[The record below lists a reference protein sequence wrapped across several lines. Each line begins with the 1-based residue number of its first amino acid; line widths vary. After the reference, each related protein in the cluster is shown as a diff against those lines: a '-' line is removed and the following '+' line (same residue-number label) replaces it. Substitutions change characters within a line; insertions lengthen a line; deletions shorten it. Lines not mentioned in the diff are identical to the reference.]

1 MRFKDQGVLVTGS
14 ASGIGEK
21 VALAFGRE
29 GALVAV
35 ADRDAK
41 GAERVADA
49 VRKAGGRAHAFEL
62 DVVDPKAVSTFVA
75 RAQDRLGRID
85 VLVNSA
91 GVREIASVLE
101 LSLEEWNRVMGINIT
116 GTFLCSQAFARAVI
130 AKGGKGAIVNLAS
143 TLGVVAAPNR
153 PAYTASKHAV
163 VGLTKEMAMEFG
175 ERGIRVNAVGPG
187 VIRTP
192 LTERYFQDAEQA
204 QRIRDLHA
212 LARWGEPDEIAK
224 AILFLASDDASCSTG
239 TICLVG
245 DGGWTA
251 GEKLCRLP
259 PKLMAHG
266 PTLLVRTCRQIRPH
280 QLSWQAGAAR
290 RAAARC
296 VQRRWH
302 PPSGLPGGR
311 LRGRPGLRTPGVAGR
326 G

>member
-1 MRFKDQGVLVTGS
+1 MHFKDQGVLVTGA
-14 ASGIGEK
+14 ASGIGER
-21 VALAFGRE
+21 VAHAFGRE
-29 GALVAV
+29 GAVVAV
-35 ADRDAK
+35 ADRDAR

-49 VRKAGGRAHAFEL
+49 VCRAGGRAHDFEL
-62 DVVDPKAVSTFVA
+62 DVIDPEAVTGFIE
-75 RAQDRLGRID
+75 RASERLGRAD

-91 GVREIASVLE
+91 GVREIVSVLE
-101 LSLEEWNRVMGINIT
+101 LSLEEWNRVMGVNVT

-130 AKGGKGAIVNLAS
+130 ARGGKGAIVNLAS

-153 PAYTASKHAV
+153 AAYTASKHAV

-224 AILFLASDDASCSTG
+224 AILFLASDDASFCTG
-239 TICLVG
+239 TILIV

-251 GEKLCRLP
+251 GKKL
-259 PKLMAHG
+259 
-266 PTLLVRTCRQIRPH
+266 
-280 QLSWQAGAAR
+280 
-290 RAAARC
+290 
-296 VQRRWH
+296 
-302 PPSGLPGGR
+302 
-311 LRGRPGLRTPGVAGR
+311 
-326 G
+326 